1 MGKKLTTE
9 QFIEKARLVHGDKY
23 DYSKTF
29 YNKMKENVCIICPEH
44 GEFWQQPR
52 HHLSGS
58 NCPICNPYHSL
69 DLDAFLQKSR
79 EVHGDKY
86 DYSKVMFK
94 GNRTKVCI
102 ICPIHGEFWQLPPN
116 HMRGSGCPFCADE
129 KQRDTKE
136 EFISK
141 ATKIHGDR
149 YDYSKV
155 KYVNSQ
161 TKVCIVCKEH
171 GEFWQ
176 KANDHVQGRGCPI
189 CSHMR
194 PSIVNEGFIKDL
206 PYISSHER
214 VYICW
219 HAMVS
224 RCNSSKVHKKQPT
237 YKDCE
242 VCGEWR
248 KLSSFKEWFD
258 KHYVEGWA
266 LDKDILV
273 KGNKIYSPQTCCF
286 VPQEINT
293 LFAKRQGVRGEYPIG
308 VSFCKNN
315 QKFRAQ
321 IHKNGKMCGL
331 GYYKTPEEAF
341 HAYKVAKEAYIK
353 EVADKWK
360 SKLDPK
366 VYEVIYNYEVEITD

>member
-23 DYSKTF
+23 DYSKTV
-29 YNKMKENVCIICPEH
+29 YNKMKEKVCIICPEH
-44 GEFWQQPR
+44 GEFYQQPR
-52 HHLSGS
+52 HHLSGN

-69 DLDAFLQKSR
+69 DLDAFLQRSR

-102 ICPIHGEFWQLPPN
+102 ICPVHGEFWQLPPN
-116 HMRGSGCPFCADE
+116 HMRGSGCPFCANE
-129 KQRDTKE
+129 KHRYTKE

-155 KYVNSQ
+155 KYANSQ
-161 TKVCIVCKEH
+161 TKICIVCKEH

-189 CSHMR
+189 CRYMR

-206 PYISSHER
+206 PYLSSHER

-224 RCNSSKVHKKQPT
+224 RCNSSKVHQKQPT

-242 VCGEWR
+242 VCEEWR

-273 KGNKIYSPQTCCF
+273 KGNKVYSPETCCF

-293 LFAKRQGVRGEYPIG
+293 LFVKKQRVRGECPIG

-321 IHKNGKMCGL
+321 IHKNGKMWGI
-331 GYYKTPEEAF
+331 GYYKTSEEAF
-341 HAYKVAKEAYIK
+341 YAYKKAKESYIK
-353 EVADKWK
+353 EVAYKWK

-366 VYEVIYNYEVEITD
+366 VYEALYNYEVEITD

>member
-1 MGKKLTTE
+1 MSKKLTTE

-23 DYSKTF
+23 DYSKTV
-29 YNKMKENVCIICPEH
+29 YNKMKEKVCIICPEH

-102 ICPIHGEFWQLPPN
+102 TCQKHGEFWQLPPN

-129 KQRDTKE
+129 KLRDTKE

-161 TKVCIVCKEH
+161 TKVCIFCKEH

-189 CSHMR
+189 CRYMR
-194 PSIVNEGFIKDL
+194 PSVVNEGFIKDI
-206 PYISSHER
+206 PYLSSHER

-219 HAMVS
+219 HAMAS
-224 RCNSSKVHKKQPT
+224 RCNSSKVHQKQPT

-242 VCGEWR
+242 VCEEWR

-273 KGNKIYSPQTCCF
+273 KGNKVYSPETCCF

-293 LFAKRQGVRGEYPIG
+293 LFTKKQRVRGGYPIG

-321 IHKNGKMCGL
+321 IHKDGKMWGL
-331 GYYKTPEEAF
+331 GYYKTPKEAF

-353 EVADKWK
+353 EVADKWR

>member
-23 DYSKTF
+23 DYSKTV
-29 YNKMKENVCIICPEH
+29 YNKMKEKVCIICPEH
-44 GEFWQQPR
+44 GEFYQQPR
-52 HHLSGS
+52 HHLSGN

-69 DLDAFLQKSR
+69 DLDAFLQRSR

-102 ICPIHGEFWQLPPN
+102 ICSVHGEFWQLPPN

-161 TKVCIVCKEH
+161 TKVCVVCKEH

-189 CSHMR
+189 CRYMR
-194 PSIVNEGFIKDL
+194 PSVVNEGFIKDL
-206 PYISSHER
+206 PYLSSHER

-219 HAMVS
+219 HAMVA
-224 RCNSSKVHKKQPT
+224 RCNSSKVHQKQPT

-242 VCGEWR
+242 VCKEWR
-248 KLSSFKEWFD
+248 KISSFKEWFD
-258 KHYVEGWA
+258 KHYVDGWA

-273 KGNKIYSPQTCCF
+273 KGNKVYSPDTCCF
-286 VPQEINT
+286 VPQEINA
-293 LFAKRQGVRGEYPIG
+293 LFVKKQRVRGECPIG

-321 IHKNGKMCGL
+321 MHKNGKMCGI

-341 HAYKVAKEAYIK
+341 YAYKKAKESYIK
-353 EVADKWK
+353 EVADKWRDQ
-360 SKLDPK
+360 LDPK
-366 VYEVIYNYEVEITD
+366 VYEALYNYEVEITD

>member
-23 DYSKTF
+23 DYSKTV
-29 YNKMKENVCIICPEH
+29 YNKMKEKVCIICPEH
-44 GEFWQQPR
+44 GEFCQQPR
-52 HHLSGS
+52 HHLLGS

-69 DLDAFLQKSR
+69 DLDTFLQKSR

-86 DYSKVMFK
+86 DYSKVMSK

-102 ICPIHGEFWQLPPN
+102 TCPKHGEFWQLPPN

-129 KQRDTKE
+129 KLRDTKE

-189 CSHMR
+189 CRYMR

-206 PYISSHER
+206 PYLSSHER

-224 RCNSSKVHKKQPT
+224 RCNSSKVHQKQPT

-242 VCGEWR
+242 VCEEWR

-273 KGNKIYSPQTCCF
+273 KGNKVYSPETCCF

-293 LFAKRQGVRGEYPIG
+293 LFTKKQGVRGEYPIG

-321 IHKNGKMCGL
+321 IHKGGKMWGL